1 MGVSSDD
8 IGALGSDS
16 GEVHP
21 QTRASEGK
29 WWFTAALRS
38 AGPLRTKKRVGPQH
52 LSGASD
58 GVRKEMMTSHLI
70 TTQMD
75 AIDPAVPAP
84 VTNVAEYGFEGR
96 FEDWAEDAR
105 YYEYSK
111 AANPIG
117 SGHTSTVPITAFS
130 RDVYLDGPTRIIPLD
145 LSNELGIEDGPATS
159 PALVANFVRIR
170 GGEQIATSP
179 NATSQLYYVISGR
192 GFSAVNGG
200 LVRWEKGDFLTLPAA
215 SHATFYADSGSDAA
229 LYWVHDEPLLRH
241 LGAEATEPRFRA
253 TKFRRADA
261 VARLDEIAA
270 RPGANDKSR
279 VSVLLANAAEEQT
292 LTITH
297 VLWAMFGL
305 LPPDQE
311 QRPHRHQSVALDL
324 ILDAQ
329 PGCYTL
335 LGTRLNER
343 GDIINPTRVD
353 WEAGG
358 AFVTPPGLWHA
369 HFNESGAPAHL
380 IPIQDAGLQTYLRSL
395 DIRFSDRR

>member
-1 MGVSSDD
+1 MSTD
-8 IGALGSDS
+8 
-16 GEVHP
+16 
-21 QTRASEGK
+21 
-29 WWFTAALRS
+29 
-38 AGPLRTKKRVGPQH
+38 
-52 LSGASD
+52 
-58 GVRKEMMTSHLI
+58 LI
-70 TTQMD
+70 TTG
-75 AIDPAVPAP
+75 IGERHSLDPTMAAP

-130 RDVYLDGPTRIIPLD
+130 RDLYTDGPSRIIPLD
-145 LSNELGIEDGPATS
+145 LSSELGIADGPATS

-170 GGEQIATSP
+170 AGERIATNP

-192 GFSAVNGG
+192 GFSAVNGR
-200 LVRWEKGDFLTLPAA
+200 LVRWEKGDFLTLPAE
-215 SHATFYADSGSDAA
+215 SHATFNADSGSDAA

-241 LGAEATEPRFRA
+241 LGAAATEPRFRP
-253 TKFRRADA
+253 TKFQRADA
-261 VARLDEIAA
+261 VARLGEIAA

-279 VSVLLANAAEEQT
+279 VSVLLANAEEEQT

-324 ILDAQ
+324 ILDAE

-335 LGTRLNER
+335 LGTRLDER
-343 GDIINPTRVD
+343 GNIVNPTRVD

-369 HFNESGAPAHL
+369 HFNESGAPAYL